1 VLEQSVSA
9 RNSECLAKKDK
20 NRSKCSLFLR
30 KNTVISAIS
39 PKKHKT
45 VEHLIYLTRRSSKP
59 VIPIPFLI
67 FGG

>member
-1 VLEQSVSA
+1 MLEQSVSA

-39 PKKHKT
+39 PNNTK
-45 VEHLIYLTRRSSKP
+45 LWNIYFTLLGARQNQLF
-59 VIPIPFLI
+59 PFD
-67 FGG
+67 F